1 MAGPISREDRERTMT
16 RLKVGVV
23 LLVGLSGGLI
33 TSQGETDL
41 SVVAAAVL
49 GGLVVG
55 AALVWFLFPDLEDL
69 SPGTDREYRK

>member
-1 MAGPISREDRERTMT
+1 MAGPISQEDRERTMT

-33 TSQGETDL
+33 TSQGEAAWP
-41 SVVAAAVL
+41 VVAAAVA

-55 AALVWFLFPDLEDL
+55 AALVWFLFPDLADV
-69 SPGTDREYRK
+69 SPATDRDYRE

>member
-1 MAGPISREDRERTMT
+1 MSGPISQEDRERTMT

-23 LLVGLSGGLI
+23 LLVGVSGGLI
-33 TSQGETDL
+33 TSQGEAAWT
-41 SVVAAAVL
+41 VVAAAVA

-55 AALVWFLFPDLEDL
+55 ATLVWLLFPDLEDV

>member
-1 MAGPISREDRERTMT
+1 MSGPISQEDRERTMT

-33 TSQGETDL
+33 TSQGEAAWT
-41 SVVAAAVL
+41 VVAAAVA

-55 AALVWFLFPDLEDL
+55 ATLVWLLFPDLEDV

>member
-1 MAGPISREDRERTMT
+1 MAGPISQEDRERTMT

-33 TSQGETDL
+33 TSQGETDWP
-41 SVVAAAVL
+41 VVAAAVL

-55 AALVWFLFPDLEDL
+55 AALVWFLFPDLSDV
-69 SPGTDREYRK
+69 SPATDRDYRE

>member
-1 MAGPISREDRERTMT
+1 MSGPISQEDREQTMT

-33 TSQGETDL
+33 TSQGEAAWT
-41 SVVAAAVL
+41 VVAAAVA

-55 AALVWFLFPDLEDL
+55 AALVWLLFPDLEDV

>member
-1 MAGPISREDRERTMT
+1 MSGPISQEDRERTMT

-33 TSQGETDL
+33 TSQGEASWT
-41 SVVAAAVL
+41 VVAAAVA

-55 AALVWFLFPDLEDL
+55 AALVWLLFPDLEDV